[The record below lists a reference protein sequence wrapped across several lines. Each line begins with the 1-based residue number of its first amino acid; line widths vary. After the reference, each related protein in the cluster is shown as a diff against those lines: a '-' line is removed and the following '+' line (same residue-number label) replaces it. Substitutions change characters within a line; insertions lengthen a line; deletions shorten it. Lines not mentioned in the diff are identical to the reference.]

1 MLKVRALNQY
11 YGQSHVLRNVAL
23 EVAESEIH
31 CLMGRNGV
39 GKTTLVKALLGL
51 VPAQAEALSLAT
63 QDLRT
68 KRVESRV
75 DLGMGY
81 VPQGRM
87 IFPDLSVG
95 ENLELALTRR
105 ALSSATPTVLDLSL
119 VHEFFP
125 VLREMRERRGGDL
138 SGGQQQQLAIGRALL
153 TQPRLLILD
162 EPCEGI
168 QPNIVSLIGSVL
180 ERLRDEMQISI
191 LLIEQKLPFA
201 RRYADRFSLMDRG
214 QIVAGGPIEAL
225 NDQLVDEFLTV

>member
-1 MLKVRALNQY
+1 MLKVRALNQH

-68 KRVESRV
+68 ERVESRV

-119 VHEFFP
+119 VHDFFP

>member
-39 GKTTLVKALLGL
+39 GKTTFVKALLGL

-68 KRVESRV
+68 ERVESRV

-138 SGGQQQQLAIGRALL
+138 SGGQ
-153 TQPRLLILD
+153 
-162 EPCEGI
+162 
-168 QPNIVSLIGSVL
+168 
-180 ERLRDEMQISI
+180 
-191 LLIEQKLPFA
+191 
-201 RRYADRFSLMDRG
+201 
-214 QIVAGGPIEAL
+214 
-225 NDQLVDEFLTV
+225 